1 MLTEKQI
8 NGDNCLIYAIS
19 ETEAIQTFHLGMLT
33 TNRQLPAVPLSCQYV
48 DGRESLIM
56 PLHQLI
62 PVKSLLENLKGPRLE
77 QLLQMLG
84 SSIQTLMA
92 YQLKPENIILDE
104 RYIYMDS
111 YYSMLYLVYVPL
123 KESCNEPKTAL
134 SNLLLNWMD
143 SYMNGQG
150 ALAHP
155 LFIQLLLKLRQESCS
170 FRTLIDLL
178 VKNDWQQVEPVA
190 IETPNSI
197 DSSYHQPQP
206 QMVSPFTQNNKVVAP
221 EKAPPK
227 EKTKPKLNLELK
239 GLPPWYWAPVFV
251 GVILSAGVGIL
262 APMSPSSKLGVCM
275 VVMAISVYIVQKLKE
290 KFGGSI
296 VVEKE
301 SKKQHRPVKSKAA
314 RKNDVSEALRQSAE
328 SAADEETFREP
339 MPKPTSMPFS
349 APAWETGSEETV
361 LLNEQVA
368 KAVLMVRMDEGPRY
382 YSIQK
387 DVVTIGRNP
396 SVCDL
401 VMDETG
407 IGRMHAEVHHNQ
419 GLYYIKDNQSLNGTY
434 VNGKRITSNQY
445 FQLKSGDLIKI
456 AHREVVFS

>member
-8 NGDNCLIYAIS
+8 NGDNCLVYAIS
-19 ETEAIQTFHLGMLT
+19 ETETIQTFHLGMLT
-33 TNRQLPAVPLSCQYV
+33 TNRQLPAVPLNCQYV

-62 PVKSLLENLKGPRLE
+62 PVKSLLENLKGPKLE
-77 QLLQMLG
+77 QVLQMLG
-84 SSIQTLMA
+84 NSIQTLMA
-92 YQLKPENIILDE
+92 YQLKPENIVFDE
-104 RYIYMDS
+104 RYIYTDS
-111 YYSMLYLVYVPL
+111 NYATVYLVYVPL
-123 KESCNEPKTAL
+123 KENYNEPKTAL

-143 SYMNGQG
+143 LYMNGQG

-170 FRTLIDLL
+170 FRTLVDLL
-178 VKNDWQQVEPVA
+178 VKNDWQQVEPTIV
-190 IETPNSI
+190 ERPNTNMP
-197 DSSYHQPQP
+197 SYQPP
-206 QMVSPFTQNNKVVAP
+206 QTVSPFAEKMKAPAAEKEVKVV
-221 EKAPPK
+221 KAAK
-227 EKTKPKLNLELK
+227 HKTQFNLKLK
-239 GLPPWYWAPVFV
+239 GVPMWLWAPI
-251 GVILSAGVGIL
+251 GAGLLLSAAVGII
-262 APMSPSSKLGVCM
+262 APISPSSKLGACM
-275 VVMAISVYIVQKLKE
+275 VIMAVSAYIAQKLKE
-290 KFGGSI
+290 KFGHSLA
-296 VVEKE
+296 VEKGT
-301 SKKQHRPVKSKAA
+301 KKPQKAS
-314 RKNDVSEALRQSAE
+314 KNDETPKTEVSEALRETAIKEAYYRE
-328 SAADEETFREP
+328 S
-339 MPKPTSMPFS
+339 MPKVESVPFK

-361 LLNEQVA
+361 LLSEQAA
-368 KAVLMVRMDEGPRY
+368 KAVLMVRMDEGPCY

-419 GLYYIKDNQSLNGTY
+419 GIYYIKDNQSLNGTY